1 MAETRPTLRSLAQAA
16 GVSATTMSHALRG
29 NSEVSAATRQRLTR
43 FALARGYRPNPL
55 VAAVYSQVR
64 TRKTQGDHAVLG
76 YLNTWWPKPAW
87 EGCSTK
93 TGQFEGAA
101 RRAHEL
107 GFQLENFWLKEPGMS
122 PARLTQILKTRGVR
136 GLIVGPLENLRET
149 PELPW
154 SDFAL
159 VALGYS
165 LHTPAV
171 SRVSHAHF
179 GAMNRAME
187 ELIARGYRRIG
198 YVTSADFE
206 ARVSLHWG
214 AAFRLNQHKLA
225 GRHWI
230 EPLLVEGS
238 VERGALR
245 RWLKATQPEVVVTPL
260 PQVYE
265 RIRELGLCFPD
276 DLGFVHLDLPNALRA
291 KGVTGI
297 DQLWQIMG
305 AAAVDL
311 LANQLFTNNSGVPEH
326 PLTQLVEGAWLEGR
340 TLRAQVRLARA

>member
-1 MAETRPTLRSLAQAA
+1 MQSTFFSPGRHTIISGPCSAETEEQLLSTAILLAKNKKINVLRA
-16 GVSATTMSHALRG
+16 GIWK
-29 NSEVSAATRQRLTR
+29 
-43 FALARGYRPNPL
+43 P
-55 VAAVYSQVR
+55 R
-64 TRKTQGDHAVLG
+64 T
-76 YLNTWWPKPAW
+76 KP
-87 EGCSTK
+87 
-93 TGQFEGAA
+93 GQFEGAA

-198 YVTSADFE
+198 YVTTAD
-206 ARVSLHWG
+206 
-214 AAFRLNQHKLA
+214 
-225 GRHWI
+225 I
-230 EPLLVEGS
+230 
-238 VERGALR
+238 
-245 RWLKATQPEVVVTPL
+245 
-260 PQVYE
+260 Y
-265 RIRELGLCFPD
+265 
-276 DLGFVHLDLPNALRA
+276 
-291 KGVTGI
+291 
-297 DQLWQIMG
+297 
-305 AAAVDL
+305 AAAIV
-311 LANQLFTNNSGVPEH
+311 AMSAAGF
-326 PLTQLVEGAWLEGR
+326 
-340 TLRAQVRLARA
+340 LARRAMAARRVLPG